1 MVSIGYVELFVH
13 KKCWREAM
21 LQATQA
27 RALNSFFH
35 PISVEVVVNMVK
47 CAGALMKALN
57 CSPKQMKDQ
66 NCT

>member
-1 MVSIGYVELFVH
+1 
-13 KKCWREAM
+13 M